1 MPKKSRKGFYVKGK
15 FVTEVPEP
23 DATSRT
29 AKKKASERLQE
40 IGAAL
45 VAAKVGLLDQ
55 LPLPEVLTEAI
66 LEAKEQKSFG
76 AKRRQLQYI
85 GKLMRRL
92 DDEELAAVRASL
104 GIEA

>member
-1 MPKKSRKGFYVKGK
+1 MPKKSRQGYYVKGK
-15 FVTEVPEP
+15 FVTEVSEP
-23 DATSRT
+23 DTISRT

-45 VAAKVGLLDQ
+45 VAAKVGLLAQ
-55 LPLPEVLTEAI
+55 LPLPEALTEAI

-85 GKLMRRL
+85 GKLMHRL
-92 DDEELAAVRASL
+92 DMAELAAVCAAL